1 MIFNTG
7 DTAYII
13 ENDIRVKPVKVMN
26 RIGDMY
32 TVRIGR
38 GAICVRRSRLF
49 ATAEEAEKA
58 MSGVVKK
65 RNGYRSPYDY
75 WY

>member
-13 ENDIRVKPVKVMN
+13 ENGIRVTPVKVMN

-49 ATAEEAEKA
+49 ATAKEAEKT
-58 MSGVVKK
+58 MSGVVQK
-65 RNGYRSPYDY
+65 RRGNRSPYDY
-75 WY
+75 